1 MYIAQSCPT
10 LCNPMDR
17 KLQAPLSV
25 GFSRQEYWTAL
36 PFPSPRE
43 YIYSMSILKLTK
55 RANYEVCS

>member
-17 KLQAPLSV
+17 NLQAPLSV

-36 PFPSPRE
+36 PFPSPRN
-43 YIYSMSILKLTK
+43 SMSILKLTK